1 VAVVADGC
9 KILALSVIKFEDF
22 DAISCEKP
30 VSVFRT
36 RPGLWSAIQLVRG
49 GGIPDLDRRRRSP
62 VFRGLKRARVSF
74 KALPVFWYVVQP
86 GRSLLCDD

>member
-30 VSVFRT
+30 VNVLRT
-36 RPGLWSAIQLVRG
+36 RPGLLSAVQLVRG
-49 GGIPDLDRRRRSP
+49 GEYQTLTAGAGVLY
-62 VFRGLKRARVSF
+62 FG
-74 KALPVFWYVVQP
+74 
-86 GRSLLCDD
+86 G

>member
-30 VSVFRT
+30 GSVLRS

-49 GGIPDLDRRRRSP
+49 GKCQTLTAGAGVLYFRR
-62 VFRGLKRARVSF
+62 
-74 KALPVFWYVVQP
+74 
-86 GRSLLCDD
+86 